1 MHGNDLLLGCQ
12 QILASFSPVWDD
24 LSSDLSFF
32 LRRILMSRSHE
43 MAISC
48 RNVDVEETTYYL
60 LTVRPYTA
68 TRHTAILV

>member
-32 LRRILMSRSHE
+32 SEEDSDVPKSRDGDFLQK
-43 MAISC
+43 C
-48 RNVDVEETTYYL
+48 RC
-60 LTVRPYTA
+60 
-68 TRHTAILV
+68 

>member
-1 MHGNDLLLGCQ
+1 
-12 QILASFSPVWDD
+12 
-24 LSSDLSFF
+24 
-32 LRRILMSRSHE
+32 MSRSHE

-68 TRHTAILV
+68 TRHNHFGLTIAQQIRMIGPYPIE